1 MAKFK
6 IAHITADVGTYGI
19 STGLT
24 GGLTSLTGNQIQPR
38 VKIGSA
44 AESNGSILAAK
55 GSRKFR
61 VVDSATIQD
70 ENIVAGRMYM
80 ITSVS
85 GTNWEALGGPVNPAV
100 GAVFVAK
107 INGNDPSFT
116 PNNGTVSN
124 VGTCTLVD
132 KSNGTLAAN
141 EMTITCTLPNSST
154 FRASRIN
161 NKFVYDFSDPVNK
174 YLVGSTATT
183 STDPD
188 TVAVA
193 RS

>member
-6 IAHITADVGTYGI
+6 IAHIAADVGTYGI

-38 VKIGSA
+38 VKIGSGSEA
-44 AESNGSILAAK
+44 TGSILAAK
-55 GSRKFR
+55 GSRKFAVTDGASINDESL
-61 VVDSATIQD
+61 VVGNRYIILTVGNTDWKT
-70 ENIVAGRMYM
+70 VAG
-80 ITSVS
+80 VD
-85 GTNWEALGGPVNPAV
+85 NAAV
-100 GAVFVAK
+100 GL
-107 INGNDPSFT
+107 IFT
-116 PNNGTVSN
+116 CLAAGAGTGTAAA

-132 KSNGTLAAN
+132 KANGALAAN
-141 EMTITCTLPNSST
+141 EMTITCTLPSSST

-161 NKFVYDFSDPVNK
+161 NKYVWDFSDPVNK

-183 STDPD
+183 ATDPD

-193 RS
+193 RA

>member
-6 IAHITADVGTYGI
+6 IAHIAADVGTYGV

-38 VKIGSA
+38 VKIGSGSEA
-44 AESNGSILAAK
+44 TGSILAAK
-55 GSRKFR
+55 GSRKFAVTDGASINDESL
-61 VVDSATIQD
+61 VVGNRYIILTVGNTDWKT
-70 ENIVAGRMYM
+70 VAGVDNAAVGL
-80 ITSVS
+80 IFTC
-85 GTNWEALGGPVNPAV
+85 LAV
-100 GAVFVAK
+100 GA
-107 INGNDPSFT
+107 GS
-116 PNNGTVSN
+116 GTAAA

-141 EMTITCTLPNSST
+141 EMTITCTLPSSST
-154 FRASRIN
+154 FRAKRIN
-161 NKFVYDFSDPVNK
+161 NKFVVDFSDNK

-183 STDPD
+183 ATTPD

-193 RS
+193 RA

>member
-6 IAHITADVGTYGI
+6 IAHISEDVGTYGI

-44 AESNGSILAAK
+44 SNSNGSILAAK
-55 GSRKFR
+55 GSRKFK

-70 ENIVAGRMYM
+70 ENIVAGNMYM

-85 GTNWEALGGPVNPAV
+85 GTNWVALGGPVNPAV

-116 PNNGTVSN
+116 PDNGTVAN

-132 KSNGTLAAN
+132 KANGSLGDN
-141 EMTITCTLPNSST
+141 EMSITCTLPNSST
-154 FRASRIN
+154 FRAKRIN
-161 NKFVYDFSDPVNK
+161 NKYVWDFSDNK
-174 YLVGSTATT
+174 YLVGSTATV

-193 RS
+193 RA

>member
-6 IAHITADVGTYGI
+6 IAHVTADVGTYGI

-38 VKIGSA
+38 VKIGNA
-44 AESNGSILAAK
+44 AEATGSILAAK
-55 GSRKFR
+55 GSRKFA
-61 VVDSATIQD
+61 VTDGASIND
-70 ENIVAGRMYM
+70 ESLEVGKRYIILTVGNTDWKTVAG
-80 ITSVS
+80 ID
-85 GTNWEALGGPVNPAV
+85 NAAV
-100 GAVFVAK
+100 GA
-107 INGNDPSFT
+107 IFT
-116 PNNGTVSN
+116 CKAVGAGSGTAAA
-124 VGTCTLVD
+124 VGTCTLVN
-132 KSNGTLAAN
+132 KSNGTLGAN

-183 STDPD
+183 ATDPD

-193 RS
+193 RA